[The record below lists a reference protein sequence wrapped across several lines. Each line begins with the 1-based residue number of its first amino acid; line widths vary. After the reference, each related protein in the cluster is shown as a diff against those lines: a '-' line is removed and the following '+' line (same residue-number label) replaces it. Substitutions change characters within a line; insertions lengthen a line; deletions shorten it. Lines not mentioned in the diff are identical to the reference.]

1 MPEYEFFTDPQRVSR
16 LPKRPWHI
24 HVYENAGTTSY
35 QVQADNG
42 ELVCSLIDA
51 DYDLPGAARAVAES
65 MVKWANAEA
74 EAPPPAKSPPSVWPK
89 LRLV

>member
-1 MPEYEFFTDPQRVSR
+1 MAEYEFFTDPQRVSR

-24 HVYENAGTTSY
+24 HVYESAGTTSY
-35 QVQADNG
+35 QVQADDG
-42 ELVCSLIDA
+42 ELVCSLVDA
-51 DYDLPGAARAVAES
+51 DFALPGAAKAIAES

-74 EAPPPAKSPPSVWPK
+74 DAPPPSKTPPSVRPK

>member
-1 MPEYEFFTDPQRVSR
+1 MAEYEFFTDPQRVSR

-24 HVYENAGTTSY
+24 HVYETGGTTSY
-35 QVQADNG
+35 QVQADDG
-42 ELVCSLIDA
+42 ELVCSLTDA
-51 DYDLPGAARAVAES
+51 DFALPGAARAIAES

-74 EAPPPAKSPPSVWPK
+74 DAPPPSKTPPSVRPK